1 MFLKRIF
8 DIVASAFGLL
18 IFIPLFIVLSV
29 LVKLDSPGPVFYKQ
43 KRVGKNNMDFC
54 LYKFRTMKLGADK
67 ESFVTV
73 GDKDSRITRL
83 GYYLRKYK
91 LDELPQLVNVLV
103 GNMSVVGPRPDVRK
117 YVELYTPEQRRVLT
131 VKPGLTSPASIYY
144 RNESKLLQNKDN
156 PEKYYRE
163 VIMQDEL
170 RLNLEYVD
178 NRSFWGDIKLIFAT
192 LYAVVAK

>member
-1 MFLKRIF
+1 
-8 DIVASAFGLL
+8 
-18 IFIPLFIVLSV
+18 
-29 LVKLDSPGPVFYKQ
+29 
-43 KRVGKNNMDFC
+43 
-54 LYKFRTMKLGADK
+54 MKLGADK

-192 LYAVVAK
+192 LYAIVAK

>member
-1 MFLKRIF
+1 
-8 DIVASAFGLL
+8 
-18 IFIPLFIVLSV
+18 
-29 LVKLDSPGPVFYKQ
+29 
-43 KRVGKNNMDFC
+43 
-54 LYKFRTMKLGADK
+54 MKLGADK